1 MTAYS
6 LPKAVFQISGVASVL
21 AGILLI
27 FGFVLHPAGEDLTF
41 GTDPLWVPA
50 HGLSWAALTIAL
62 LGWIGLYIVQA
73 SRAGGLGTIAF
84 VVIIFGTSLA
94 SWIFSSGVTY
104 VPVIAAQSPEL
115 FRQIF
120 SPSHTLI
127 GVLSVLTWILGIIL
141 FGISVIRSN
150 VFPKWT
156 GVLLIVGSLV
166 IPVVYLIGLS
176 AKAVALGHSSINLTL
191 NTYSHVIKSMRG
203 IAANTLEDV
212 VGSN

>member
-27 FGFVLHPAGEDLTF
+27 FGFVLHPAGEDPTF

-62 LGWIGLYIVQA
+62 LGWIGLYIIQA
-73 SRAGGLGTIAF
+73 SRTGGLGSIAF

-104 VPVIAAQSPEL
+104 VPVIAAQAPEL
-115 FRQIF
+115 FPQIENQ
-120 SPSHTLI
+120 TILI
-127 GVLSVLTWILGIIL
+127 GIVSVLSWILGNVL
-141 FGISVIRSN
+141 FGVSIIRSS
-150 VFPKWT
+150 VFPK
-156 GVLLIVGSLV
+156 
-166 IPVVYLIGLS
+166 
-176 AKAVALGHSSINLTL
+176 
-191 NTYSHVIKSMRG
+191 
-203 IAANTLEDV
+203 
-212 VGSN
+212 